1 MQKICWIIFHQEFYV
16 FENYNYLIKKK
27 IPEIHPMH
35 FLYLKKFQKDLQ
47 KIKLKGQNELQN
59 ATNYIIIGRTQKVR
73 IKTIFFYMLFMLSN
87 YMSSRF

>member
-1 MQKICWIIFHQEFYV
+1 
-16 FENYNYLIKKK
+16 
-27 IPEIHPMH
+27 MH

>member
-1 MQKICWIIFHQEFYV
+1 
-16 FENYNYLIKKK
+16 
-27 IPEIHPMH
+27 MH

-47 KIKLKGQNELQN
+47 KIKLKGKNELQN

>member
-1 MQKICWIIFHQEFYV
+1 
-16 FENYNYLIKKK
+16 
-27 IPEIHPMH
+27 MH

-59 ATNYIIIGRTQKVR
+59 TTNYIIIGRTQKVR